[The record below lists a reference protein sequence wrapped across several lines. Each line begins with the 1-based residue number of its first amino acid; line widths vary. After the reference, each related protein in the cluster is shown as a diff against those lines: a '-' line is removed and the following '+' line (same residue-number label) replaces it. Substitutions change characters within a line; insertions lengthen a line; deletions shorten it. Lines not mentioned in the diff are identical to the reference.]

1 MKTLFLFIL
10 SISLLYAQTEKEYEL
25 TEIEFAGNEAISSD
39 ELKSVIISKESPGWF
54 SKFLNSFTSFGEE
67 PVYFDSLQIVN
78 DIRQLKNYYYDNG
91 YFKASFSSEY
101 GLDTTDN
108 TAVLRYFI
116 NENQPAYFRQL
127 EITGIENFAWV
138 AVDEVKEVIQ
148 VDTTEIY
155 TADEVSRIRDH
166 IMRLGLDFGHMLISV
181 STPKI
186 DVDTLENKVDVYMHF
201 DIGDRYRVSEV
212 RVNKTGP
219 GSDEVRDDLLKQI
232 ADIEP
237 EDYYSYYN
245 LQRAQVRLY
254 RTNLFS
260 SVLLSGVVSDTNKNY
275 VPIALSA
282 DVGLLHELSPELI
295 VNNEDNA
302 FNLGVGLS
310 FSRKNFLGD
319 ARKLT
324 LSTSAAAQDITQL
337 ISNAS
342 LADTNM
348 FGYVDA
354 RAIIDQPYFLGK
366 NISTKL
372 ETYYTLQ
379 KRRNEYNATLY
390 GGKISF
396 DIELPRFTYLTSLI
410 FGLNVE
416 RSKYVF
422 TEQYTYNA
430 LYGFA
435 VNNYPGENPSF
446 IDSVVTD
453 LLAAETDF
461 TSQQTNSVLSV
472 NLGANK
478 TDNSLFPTEGYSLSL
493 SLEDG
498 NSLSYLFNKI
508 SGGEFDNTL
517 YYKAL
522 LTTTAYLPV
531 YDSET
536 DAFGIKFRV
545 GTIKSYDG
553 DKFEIPLN
561 QRFYAGGSNSLRGW
575 NTRGLVPEQNFG
587 TLSANPTPEEIESV
601 LIQNVIPGGFFVLEG
616 SIETRNRITGK
627 LGSAV
632 FVDYGNVWN
641 DFDDMQFETIAVS
654 AGFGLRYYSDFAPFR
669 IDFGFKIYDPGDR
682 RSVFKK
688 SFFPETFEFHFGIGE
703 AF

>member
-1 MKTLFLFIL
+1 MKIILLFIL
-10 SISLLYAQTEKEYEL
+10 TTCLLVAQTEKEFEL
-25 TEIEFAGNEAISSD
+25 TEIEFSGNQAISSD
-39 ELKSVIISKESPGWF
+39 ELESIIVSKESPGWF

-67 PVYFDSLQIVN
+67 PVYFDSLQIAN
-78 DIRQLKNYYYDNG
+78 DIRQLRNYYFDNG
-91 YFKASFSSEY
+91 YFKASFSSSY
-101 GLDTTDN
+101 SLDTADN
-108 TAVLRYFI
+108 TANLNFLI
-116 NENQPAYFRQL
+116 NEGEPAYFRKM
-127 EITGIENFAWV
+127 EVTGLNNFAWV
-138 AVDEVKEVIQ
+138 AVDEVQEVIQ
-148 VDTTEIY
+148 IDTAEIY
-155 TADEVSRIRDH
+155 TANEVNRIRDH
-166 IMRLGLDFGHMLISV
+166 ILRLGLDFGHMLISA
-181 STPKI
+181 STPQI
-186 DVDTLENKVDVYMHF
+186 DVDTLENKVDVYMDF

-219 GSDEVRDDLLKQI
+219 GSSEVKDELLKQI

-282 DVGLLHELSPELI
+282 DVGLMHELSPELI

-324 LSTSAAAQDITQL
+324 LSTSTAAQDITQL

-354 RAIIDQPYFLGK
+354 RAIIDQPYFLGR
-366 NISTKL
+366 NITTKL

-379 KRRNEYNATLY
+379 KRRNEYNATLF

-396 DIELPRFTYLTSLI
+396 DIELARFTYLTSLI
-410 FGLNVE
+410 FGLNIE

-422 TEQYTYNA
+422 TEEYTYNA

-435 VNNYPGENPSF
+435 VNNYPGEDPAF

-453 LLAAETDF
+453 LLSDETDF
-461 TSQQTNSVLSV
+461 ASQKTNSVLSV

-478 TDNSLFPTEGYSLSL
+478 TDNALFPTEGYSLSL
-493 SLEDG
+493 LLEDG

-531 YDSET
+531 YDSPT
-536 DAFGIKFRV
+536 DAFGLKFRV
-545 GTIKSYDG
+545 GTIRAYDG

-575 NTRGLVPEQNFG
+575 KTRGLVPEQNFG
-587 TLSANPTPEEIESV
+587 SLSANPTPEEIESV
-601 LIQNVIPGGFFVLEG
+601 LLQNVIPGGFFVMEG
-616 SIETRNRITGK
+616 TIESRNRLLGK

-641 DFDDMQFETIAVS
+641 DFHDVQFESIAVS

-669 IDFGFKIYDPGDR
+669 IDFGFKIYDPDDM
-682 RSVFKK
+682 RSFFKK
-688 SFFPETFEFHFGIGE
+688 SLFPETFEFHFGIGE

>member
-1 MKTLFLFIL
+1 MLV
-10 SISLLYAQTEKEYEL
+10 AQTEKEFEL
-25 TEIEFAGNEAISSD
+25 TEIEFSGNQAISSD
-39 ELKSVIISKESPGWF
+39 ELESIIVSKESPGWF

-67 PVYFDSLQIVN
+67 PVYFDSLQIAN
-78 DIRQLKNYYYDNG
+78 DIRQLRNYYFDNG
-91 YFKASFSSEY
+91 YFKASFSSSY
-101 GLDTTDN
+101 SLDTADN
-108 TAVLRYFI
+108 TANLNFLI
-116 NENQPAYFRQL
+116 NEGEPAYFRKM
-127 EITGIENFAWV
+127 EVTGLNNFAWV
-138 AVDEVKEVIQ
+138 AVDEVQEVIQ
-148 VDTTEIY
+148 IDTAEIY
-155 TADEVSRIRDH
+155 TANEVNRIRDH
-166 IMRLGLDFGHMLISV
+166 ILRLGLDFGHMLISA
-181 STPKI
+181 STPQI
-186 DVDTLENKVDVYMHF
+186 DVDTLENKVDVYMDF

-219 GSDEVRDDLLKQI
+219 GSSEVKDELLKQI

-282 DVGLLHELSPELI
+282 DVGLMHELSPELI

-324 LSTSAAAQDITQL
+324 LSTSTAAQDITQL

-354 RAIIDQPYFLGK
+354 RAIIDQPYFLGR
-366 NISTKL
+366 NITTKL

-379 KRRNEYNATLY
+379 KRRNEYNATLF

-396 DIELPRFTYLTSLI
+396 DIELARFTYLTSLI
-410 FGLNVE
+410 FGLNIE

-422 TEQYTYNA
+422 TEEYTYNA

-435 VNNYPGENPSF
+435 VNNYPGEDPAF

-453 LLAAETDF
+453 LLSDETDF
-461 TSQQTNSVLSV
+461 ASQKTNSVLSV

-478 TDNSLFPTEGYSLSL
+478 TDNALFPTEGYSLSL
-493 SLEDG
+493 LLEDG

-531 YDSET
+531 YDSPT
-536 DAFGIKFRV
+536 DAFGLKFRV
-545 GTIKSYDG
+545 GTIRAYDG

-575 NTRGLVPEQNFG
+575 KTRGLVPEQNFG
-587 TLSANPTPEEIESV
+587 SLSANPTPEEIESV
-601 LIQNVIPGGFFVLEG
+601 LLQNVIPGGFFVMEG
-616 SIETRNRITGK
+616 TIESRNRLLGK

-641 DFDDMQFETIAVS
+641 DFHDVQFESIAVS

-669 IDFGFKIYDPGDR
+669 IDFGFKIYDPDDM
-682 RSVFKK
+682 RSFFKK
-688 SFFPETFEFHFGIGE
+688 SLFPETFEFHFGIGE

>member
-1 MKTLFLFIL
+1 MKTLFLVIL

-324 LSTSAAAQDITQL
+324 LSTSTAA
-337 ISNAS
+337 
-342 LADTNM
+342 
-348 FGYVDA
+348 
-354 RAIIDQPYFLGK
+354 
-366 NISTKL
+366 
-372 ETYYTLQ
+372 
-379 KRRNEYNATLY
+379 
-390 GGKISF
+390 
-396 DIELPRFTYLTSLI
+396 
-410 FGLNVE
+410 
-416 RSKYVF
+416 
-422 TEQYTYNA
+422 
-430 LYGFA
+430 
-435 VNNYPGENPSF
+435 
-446 IDSVVTD
+446 
-453 LLAAETDF
+453 
-461 TSQQTNSVLSV
+461 
-472 NLGANK
+472 
-478 TDNSLFPTEGYSLSL
+478 
-493 SLEDG
+493 
-498 NSLSYLFNKI
+498 
-508 SGGEFDNTL
+508 
-517 YYKAL
+517 
-522 LTTTAYLPV
+522 
-531 YDSET
+531 
-536 DAFGIKFRV
+536 
-545 GTIKSYDG
+545 
-553 DKFEIPLN
+553 
-561 QRFYAGGSNSLRGW
+561 
-575 NTRGLVPEQNFG
+575 
-587 TLSANPTPEEIESV
+587 
-601 LIQNVIPGGFFVLEG
+601 
-616 SIETRNRITGK
+616 
-627 LGSAV
+627 
-632 FVDYGNVWN
+632 
-641 DFDDMQFETIAVS
+641 
-654 AGFGLRYYSDFAPFR
+654 
-669 IDFGFKIYDPGDR
+669 
-682 RSVFKK
+682 
-688 SFFPETFEFHFGIGE
+688 
-703 AF
+703 